1 MFFFS
6 RLKLRLKLVKI
17 FLKKKNKKS
26 KNMAGKMKNFKIFS
40 EDEKNRLVELLH
52 NKMCKEPFSFAL
64 MFKKKYKKF
73 LIFRSCKFLLI

>member
-52 NKMCKEPFSFAL
+52 NKMCKELFLLHLCLKKNIKNFSFSGL
-64 MFKKKYKKF
+64 V
-73 LIFRSCKFLLI
+73 SSS